1 MKKISKIFLVLFAVL
16 FFALPLAIPSHNAS
30 AVLSTP
36 TCAPGDGC
44 LAYPSC
50 GGAAPYGADI
60 DCNPATCSISG
71 TGGLIPCGKNCDDP
85 DTGDWVE
92 TDDCDLCDMVLM
104 GQLIIEFLLKISAV
118 AALLAIAF
126 GGILYIFAAGSPGT
140 IDKAKTIIKYTLI
153 GFLIVFISWAIIDT
167 ILVMFGYID
176 PIGGDWYSINC
187 S

>member
-1 MKKISKIFLVLFAVL
+1 
-16 FFALPLAIPSHNAS
+16 
-30 AVLSTP
+30 
-36 TCAPGDGC
+36 
-44 LAYPSC
+44 
-50 GGAAPYGADI
+50 
-60 DCNPATCSISG
+60 
-71 TGGLIPCGKNCDDP
+71 
-85 DTGDWVE
+85 
-92 TDDCDLCDMVLM
+92 MVLM

>member
-16 FFALPLAIPSHNAS
+16 FFALPLAMFSHNAN
-30 AVLSTP
+30 AVLGTP
-36 TCAPGDGC
+36 TPAAGDGC
-44 LAYPSC
+44 LPDTGDPDCVDLGVAGSC
-50 GGAAPYGADI
+50 P
-60 DCNPATCSISG
+60 TLSG
-71 TGGLIPCGKNCDDP
+71 SGGLIPCGKDYNDDETP
-85 DTGDWVE
+85 DWDE
-92 TDDCDLCDMVLM
+92 CEDCDLCDMVLM